1 MTTET
6 ILKAN
11 DLSKIF
17 GRESSEVHAV
27 DNVSL
32 DIKRGEL
39 VLIMGPSGSGKTTL
53 LSMLGALLG
62 PTSGEVVIDGMDIS
76 TMNSTELAA
85 LRAIKI
91 GFVFQAF
98 NLLEA
103 LTVEENILFPAQL
116 NSGGIATAKLRLD
129 ELLNRL
135 DLTKRRKALPNTLSG
150 GEKQRVAI
158 ARALINQPPI
168 ILADE
173 PTGNLDSHKGQ
184 EVMMILHDIARDDGC
199 AVLMVTHDPRVEEI
213 ADRVLWLEDGAI
225 RDRKSEQHSWVNDP
239 VCGMRVDEWTATITT
254 EYKKKKYVFCSQR
267 CLERF
272 DSDTEKYITIPDTR
286 SVLPICWSRPE
297 KIECLLIHVGNIKY
311 RIIQESQKIA
321 VY

>member
-1 MTTET
+1 MDETDPMTTDT
-6 ILKAN
+6 ILKASN
-11 DLSKIF
+11 LSKFF
-17 GRESSEVHAV
+17 GRGSSEVKAV
-27 DNVSL
+27 NSVSL
-32 DIKRGEL
+32 NIKRGEM

-62 PTSGEVVIDGMDIS
+62 PTSGEVIIDGSAIS
-76 TMNSTELAA
+76 SMKDAQLAA
-85 LRAIKI
+85 LRAKKI
-91 GFVFQAF
+91 GFVFQSF

-116 NSGGIATAKLRLD
+116 NIGGTQAAKERLN
-129 ELLNRL
+129 ELLDRL
-135 DLTKRRKALPNTLSG
+135 GLTKRRHALPNTLSG

-213 ADRVLWLEDGAI
+213 ADRILWLEDGAI
-225 RDRKSEQHSWVNDP
+225 RDRKSEQHAWVKDP
-239 VCGMRVDEWTATITT
+239 VCGMRIDKWTATISR
-254 EYKKKKYVFCSQR
+254 EFKGQQYFFCSSR
-267 CLERF
+267 CLEHF
-272 DSDTEKYITIPDTR
+272 NKQSEKYINL
-286 SVLPICWSRPE
+286 SE
-297 KIECLLIHVGNIKY
+297 
-311 RIIQESQKIA
+311 
-321 VY
+321 

>member
-1 MTTET
+1 MSEV
-6 ILKAN
+6 ILQASN
-11 DLSKIF
+11 LSKHF
-17 GRESSEVHAV
+17 GSGDSVVKAV
-27 DNVSL
+27 DDVSL
-32 DIKRGEL
+32 KINRGEM

-53 LSMLGALLG
+53 LSMLGALLT
-62 PTSGEVVIDGMDIS
+62 PTSGQIVVDNADVS
-76 TMNSTELAA
+76 VMNETSLAA
-85 LRAIKI
+85 LRAQKI

-116 NSGGIATAKLRLD
+116 NAGGVQAAKDRIDDLLEKLGLTA
-129 ELLNRL
+129 
-135 DLTKRRKALPNTLSG
+135 RRKVLPGTLSG

-199 AVLMVTHDPRVEEI
+199 AVLMVTHDPRVEEV
-213 ADRVLWLEDGAI
+213 ADRVLWLEDGAL
-225 RDRKSEQHSWVNDP
+225 RDRKTEQHSWVIDP

-254 EYKKKKYVFCSQR
+254 DYQDEKIVFCSNR
-267 CLERF
+267 CLSRF
-272 DSDTEKYITIPDTR
+272 NEQPEKY
-286 SVLPICWSRPE
+286 
-297 KIECLLIHVGNIKY
+297 VGNSNK
-311 RIIQESQKIA
+311 KD
-321 VY
+321 